1 MEEWPN
7 LKAADSLEG
16 SVMVGMRDVAKK
28 AGVALSTVS
37 LVVNESGYVSDQMRE
52 RVESAMHELDYV
64 PNELARNLY
73 HGRSHI
79 IGVIVPTIQHPFF
92 ATLTA
97 YLQQVFAKHGLYT
110 MLCSTFDVGEGEAP
124 YVDML
129 RRRMLDGIIL
139 GAHTD
144 YPHDYWTSIERP
156 VVAFDRSLGAGI
168 PSVGSDHEQG
178 GELAASLFALTGVR
192 HVVEIGGPRS
202 RFHDAADDA
211 SVGETLSVLSP
222 VSAADANDDGTGE
235 SKHRSTF
242 PPVRYQ
248 LAFESVLDAA
258 GIRYDYMEIPSVADL
273 SQFERVAAQVFER
286 FPDADAIM
294 APDLA
299 AAFCVQEALRRGMRI
314 PESLQILAYD
324 GTYVTDAAG
333 MKITSILQDFSG
345 IAKCLS
351 DAMLQTINSDA
362 RKADLSDSASNA
374 GGGDVEGSAD
384 PTSTSEQHSRLT
396 DADGDGHGEISVVG
410 TLGRTVPMKVKIGQ
424 TTRWNEAVRELL
436 LGSRPQTD

>member
-1 MEEWPN
+1 
-7 LKAADSLEG
+7 
-16 SVMVGMRDVAKK
+16 MVGMRDVAKK

-37 LVVNESGYVSDQMRE
+37 LVVNENGYVSDQMRV
-52 RVESAMHELDYV
+52 RVENAMHELDYV

-110 MLCSTFDVGEGEAP
+110 MLCSTFDIGEGEAP

-156 VVAFDRSLGAGI
+156 VVAFDRSLGASI

-202 RFHDAADDA
+202 RFHDAADDSSA
-211 SVGETLSVLSP
+211 GENLNVLSP
-222 VSAADANDDGTGE
+222 ALETTQQSDTSGNT
-235 SKHRSTF
+235 KHRSTF

-248 LAFESVLDAA
+248 LAFESVLEAA

-273 SQFERVAAQVFER
+273 SQFERVARQVFER
-286 FPDADAIM
+286 YPDADAIM

-314 PESLQILAYD
+314 PESMQILAYD

-333 MKITSILQDFSG
+333 MKITSILQDFPG
-345 IAKCLS
+345 IAKKLS
-351 DAMLQTINSDA
+351 DAMLETINTDA
-362 RKADLSDSASNA
+362 QSVGTRNAAKDSNGTVDKVQSASVPTQAEDSARA
-374 GGGDVEGSAD
+374 
-384 PTSTSEQHSRLT
+384 T
-396 DADGDGHGEISVVG
+396 DDSSYHEISVAG
-410 TLGRTVPMKVKIGQ
+410 TLGHTVPMKIKMGQ
-424 TTRWNEAVRELL
+424 TTRWNEAIRGLL
-436 LGSRPQTD
+436 LGSHPQTD

>member
-1 MEEWPN
+1 
-7 LKAADSLEG
+7 
-16 SVMVGMRDVAKK
+16 MVGMRDVAKK

-37 LVVNESGYVSDQMRE
+37 LVVNENGYVSDQMRE
-52 RVESAMHELDYV
+52 RVESAMKELDYV

-92 ATLTA
+92 STLTA
-97 YLQQVFAKHGLYT
+97 YLQQVFARHGLYT

-156 VVAFDRSLGAGI
+156 VVAFDRSLGASV

-202 RFHDAADDA
+202 RFHDAADDVPRDTPSA
-211 SVGETLSVLSP
+211 LSP
-222 VSAADANDDGTGE
+222 VPDDDVKGDSEDVSARRT
-235 SKHRSTF
+235 TF

-273 SQFERVAAQVFER
+273 GQFERVARQLFER

-299 AAFCVQEALRRGMRI
+299 AAFCVQEALRRGIRI

-324 GTYVTDAAG
+324 GTFVTDAAG

-345 IAKCLS
+345 IANKLS
-351 DAMLQTINSDA
+351 EAMLETINADA
-362 RKADLSDSASNA
+362 QDAEGDGA
-374 GGGDVEGSAD
+374 GVDQEHGVQPAL
-384 PTSTSEQHSRLT
+384 PSEQADVLSGMGADEADEEIGVAGMLT
-396 DADGDGHGEISVVG
+396 HTI
-410 TLGRTVPMKVKIGQ
+410 PMKVKIGQ
-424 TTRWNEAVRELL
+424 TTRWNETVRELL
-436 LGSRPQTD
+436 FGSHPQTD